1 MRICISPWE
10 EEKSIQ
16 FVNEVVWQQCG
27 VSFLCVGQQGTYRNL
42 GEKNSILW
50 EGKQRRGE
58 KKNQSCGGVV
68 GLFLLLGFGF
78 FLLAVS
84 LAVAMT

>member
-1 MRICISPWE
+1 M
-10 EEKSIQ
+10 
-16 FVNEVVWQQCG
+16 
-27 VSFLCVGQQGTYRNL
+27 GQQGTYRNL